1 MEQFNAQRHSD
12 RIIKV
17 CGMRDADN
25 IADVATLTP
34 MLMGFIFYPRSP
46 RYAGN
51 LAPEVIASL
60 PGFVHPVGVFVNED
74 YDRITATCDRYGIK
88 IVQLHGDETPGMC
101 RRLRDAGY
109 TVFKAFGVSDDTR
122 WQDIEPYEDAADL
135 YLFDTKTSRR
145 GGSGRKFRWSL
156 LDSYP
161 LATPY
166 LLSGGIGP
174 EDTDAIIDAMRPK
187 MAGIDLNSRFEVSPG
202 VKDITR
208 LANFIVSLR
217 KFNED
222 ESLTIPFWKKK

>member
-74 YDRITATCDRYGIK
+74 YDSITATCDRYGIK

-122 WQDIEPYEDAADL
+122 WQDMEPYEGAVDL